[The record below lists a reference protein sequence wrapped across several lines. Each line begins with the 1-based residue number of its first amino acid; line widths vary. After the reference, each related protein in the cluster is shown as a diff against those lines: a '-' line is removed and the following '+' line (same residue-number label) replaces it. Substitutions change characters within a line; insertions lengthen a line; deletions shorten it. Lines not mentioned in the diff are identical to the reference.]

1 MKKLLILSLFLIL
14 ASCAEKPQK
23 ELKTRNCKNV
33 IFMIGDGMGTGH
45 ISATRIATVGP
56 DSALTMDTMPYT
68 GFVKTHSAN
77 RLITDSA
84 ASGTAMSTG
93 YKTDNGVIGLTPNG
107 TRVKNIVKAC
117 QEINMATGLVATSSI
132 THATPASMATHV
144 ESRNQQNEIARQ
156 LIENKVDVLLGGGLG
171 FFLPQSH
178 PLSKRTDDLDILST
192 AKESGYDI
200 AQTREELLNSQ
211 AKKLLGLFGPVS
223 MKTTEPEPSLAD
235 MTEKALKILSGRK
248 TGFFLMVEGS
258 QIDWGAHDND
268 FQEVLRQTRLFD
280 EAIAVALDFAKKD
293 KHTLVIVTSDHETG
307 GLAVNKGDRDGK
319 NLVAGWTSGSHTAE
333 MVPLFAYGP
342 GGQRFVGLFDNTKI
356 PQKFAQLIDL
366 KDFPQE

>member
-14 ASCAEKPQK
+14 TSCAEKPQK
-23 ELKTRNCKNV
+23 DLKTGDCKNI
-33 IFMIGDGMGTGH
+33 IFMIGDGMAAGH

-56 DSALTMDTMPYT
+56 DSMLSMDTMPYT

-84 ASGTAMSTG
+84 ASGTALSTG
-93 YKTDNGVIGLTPNG
+93 YKTDNGVIGLTPDG

-117 QEINMATGLVATSSI
+117 QENNMATGLVATSSI
-132 THATPASMATHV
+132 THATPAAMATHV
-144 ESRNQQNEIARQ
+144 KSRNQQNEIARQ

-171 FFLPQSH
+171 YFLPSSH
-178 PLSKRTDDLDILST
+178 PLSKRTDDLELLGT
-192 AKESGYDI
+192 AQEYGYDI
-200 AQTREELLNSQ
+200 VQTREELLNSQ
-211 AKKLLGLFGPVS
+211 ATKLLGLFAPVS
-223 MKTTEPEPSLAD
+223 MKTTNPEPSLAD
-235 MTEKALKILSGRK
+235 MTEKALQILSGNK

-268 FQEVLRQTRLFD
+268 FQEVLRQTVLFD
-280 EAIAVALDFAKKD
+280 EAVTVALEFAKRD
-293 KHTLVIVTSDHETG
+293 KQTLVVVTSDHETG
-307 GLAVNKGDRDGK
+307 GLAVNKGDRDGS
-319 NLVAGWTSGSHTAE
+319 NLIAGWTSGSHTAE
-333 MVPLFAYGP
+333 TVPLFAYGP

-366 KDFPQE
+366 QDFPQK